1 MPTFKREIKVEM
13 DWLDDASF
21 EIVGSLDDNVHSVN
35 ARLVLRYPQ
44 YEILSAEGGI
54 TRMPY
59 PGFCQGAY
67 AVLTR
72 LVGIRVGRGFRK
84 IASEILGGGD
94 SCTHLHTLIND
105 MATCAFQM
113 NYYANKKKAET
124 ANIDWDELMKSDA
137 RRRMTILN
145 WMPQLRNSCF
155 TFGEASDHLFQE
167 ALEKEAADESGRG
180 EVGSRGGGEGR

>member
-1 MPTFKREIKVEM
+1 MARVLRLFGSGNGDRNNTMPTFKRDIKVEM
-13 DWLDDASF
+13 DWLDEASF
-21 EIVGSLDDNVHSVN
+21 EIVGWLDDNVHSVN

-94 SCTHLHTLIND
+94 SCTPLHTL
-105 MATCAFQM
+105 
-113 NYYANKKKAET
+113 
-124 ANIDWDELMKSDA
+124 
-137 RRRMTILN
+137 
-145 WMPQLRNSCF
+145 
-155 TFGEASDHLFQE
+155 
-167 ALEKEAADESGRG
+167 
-180 EVGSRGGGEGR
+180 